1 VRDSYLTVMSDTRKA
16 HWLNAFAFGLALA
29 LLAPWQ
35 AVGAAPLDTSIS
47 ARSGVGHHSG
57 CPLVAA
63 RVQPALAPAAKAP
76 AVPQP
81 ETAADRPWRAEEHFA
96 PELPARNGPA
106 AAPPPSSRPLYLLS
120 SRLRL

>member
-1 VRDSYLTVMSDTRKA
+1 MSDTRKA

-29 LLAPWQ
+29 LLARGR

-81 ETAADRPWRAEEHFA
+81 ETAADRPWRAGEDFR
-96 PELPARNGPA
+96 PEPPAGTGPA
-106 AAPPPSSRPLYLLS
+106 PAPPPSSPPLSLPS

>member
-1 VRDSYLTVMSDTRKA
+1 MSDTTPRKT
-16 HWLNAFAFGLALA
+16 HWLTALTLGFALA

-35 AVGAAPLDTSIS
+35 AAGATPVDAAVSAP
-47 ARSGVGHHSG
+47 SGAGHHSG

-63 RVQPALAPAAKAP
+63 RLQPALAPAAKAP

-81 ETAADRPWRAEEHFA
+81 QAAADGPRRAEGHLA
-96 PELPARNGPA
+96 PALPARNGPA
-106 AAPPPSSRPLYLLS
+106 AALPVSSRPIYLLS